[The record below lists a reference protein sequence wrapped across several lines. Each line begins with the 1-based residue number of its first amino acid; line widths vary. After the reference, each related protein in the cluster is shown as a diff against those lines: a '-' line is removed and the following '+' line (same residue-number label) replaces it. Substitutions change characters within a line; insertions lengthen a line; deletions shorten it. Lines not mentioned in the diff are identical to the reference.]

1 MAQARAVPR
10 EEHARFFGELLGD
23 VTEPTAPF
31 GLLDVYGDGTGAVA
45 GLTLDGELV
54 TALRTVARRLAVT
67 PATLMHVAWARVL
80 ATVSGRDDVVF
91 GTVLFGR
98 MNAGVGADR
107 VLGPF
112 INTLPVRVRTRGI
125 GVRAAVDAM
134 RDQLAALLGHEHAP
148 LVVAQQAS
156 GITGNAPLFTSLFN
170 YRHIDRGKGQ
180 GDGERTQSGIR
191 AIMTQERDNYPLSVS
206 INDLGPD
213 GLSMTVDVV
222 TPLNPDAVGRLLY
235 LAVENLVAAL
245 TDSLD
250 SGRDTSLDTID
261 VIDATARDRVLHGW
275 NDTALDAPATA
286 FPALFEE
293 QVRRT
298 PDATALVFGDSF
310 RGSFA
315 EVNAAANRLARLLID
330 RGVGPESVVALALP
344 RSADMVV
351 AILAVWKA
359 GGVYLPVDP
368 SLPAGRVE
376 FLLNDAAPALV
387 VTTRDAVLPNG
398 VAHLVLD
405 AADTAELLEQAS
417 GADLSDADRSG
428 ALRADNAAYVIYTSG
443 STGAPKGVLVEHRNM
458 VNLLSNH
465 RAGFVADAG
474 GGQLRVA
481 LSAAFSFDTSLEG
494 VLLLAD
500 GHELHVLDDETRVDP
515 SALVEYVADKRVD
528 FLDLTPS
535 YVQQLLPLGLL
546 TDQRHR
552 PKVLML
558 GGEAMGEP
566 LWQELAAATDTASY
580 NFYGPT
586 ETTIDTLSCQVSVL
600 DQPTV
605 GRPLANTRAYV
616 LDGGLAPVPVGV
628 AGELYVAGSGVARGY
643 AGRAGLTGSRFVAC
657 PFGSG
662 ERMYRTGD
670 MVRWTGDGRLVF
682 LGRADE
688 QVKIRGF
695 RIEPG
700 EVEAVLLAHPEVAQA
715 AVVAREDTPG
725 DKRLVAY
732 VVAAAA
738 GVDTPD
744 LLAFAAERLPGYMV
758 PSAVVTL
765 PDLPLTVNGKLDR
778 KALPA
783 PEYTAGAG
791 RAPATDREEQLC
803 AAFAQVLGLES
814 VGVDDNFF
822 ALGGHSLLAVRLI
835 SRVRAVLDVELPLR
849 VLFETPTVAGL
860 AARIAAGEQ
869 ADRRRPVLRAG
880 ERPTRVPL
888 SFAQRRLW
896 FLAQLEGPSATYN
909 LPTVVRMA
917 GDVDAA
923 ALDAALRDVIG
934 RHETLRT
941 VFAVADGEPYQRI
954 LDPAELDWGLS
965 VASVPAA
972 ELRESVERAT
982 RYAFDLAVEV
992 PIRAWLFDTPDGHVL
1007 VVVVHHIA
1015 SDGWSMAPFTRDLSA
1030 AYAARVQGQAPAWEP
1045 LPVQYADFA
1054 LWQRELLGAENDRR
1068 SLLSTQIGYWRQAL
1082 AGAPEELALP
1092 TDRPRPAVAGHA
1104 GHRAPL
1110 HVPADVHQ
1118 RLVELA
1124 QAEGVTPFMVLQAA
1138 LAVLLSRLGA
1148 GTDIP
1153 IGSAIAGRTDEAMD
1167 DLVGFFV
1174 NTLVIRTDLSGD
1186 PEFRQVLGRVRE
1198 ASLGAL
1204 AHQDVPFERLVEEL
1218 APTRSLSRHPL
1229 FQVMLTLQNLTRGGA
1244 LELAGADVATGGPA
1258 SAVVAKWDLDVLVG
1272 EVFDEQGRPAGLR
1285 GSVTVAADLFDEPA
1299 AQRFAGWLARVLA
1312 VATGSAATR
1321 LHAIDV
1327 LDTDSRDLVVRTW
1340 NDTAM
1345 PVPDVSVVELF
1356 AQRVASSPDAVAV
1369 VADGVELTYAELDAR
1384 ANRLAWSLRRQGVGA
1399 ESVVGL
1405 RLPRGVEMVAAIVGV
1420 WKAGA
1425 AYVPIDP
1432 QLPADRIAFITADS
1446 GAHLVLTAD
1455 DLDLPAA
1462 GPDLAP
1468 AVAID
1473 RASLAYVIYT
1483 SGSTGRPKGVAVA
1496 HGSLSNLVSVFGP
1509 VMGAAPGV
1517 GVLQFASFSFDA
1529 SVLDVA
1535 VALCSGATLV
1545 VASDRQRS
1553 EPGLLRELPIQA
1565 ASVVPSLLG
1574 VLDPAQFPE
1583 LGTVLVG
1590 AEAISE
1596 PLARAWAA
1604 GRRLVNT
1611 YGPTEATV
1619 MVAAEQVDP
1628 DLAGVVPFGRP
1639 IANTRLFVLDGGL
1652 SPVPVGVPGELYVA
1666 GAGLARGYVGRPGLS
1681 AERFVACPFGSG
1693 GRMYRTGDLV
1703 KWAADGQLVFVG
1715 RADEQVKIRGF
1726 RIEPGE
1732 VEAVLLGH
1740 GSVAQAAVI
1749 VREERLVAYVVGD
1762 GVDERELKAFASSR
1776 LPEYMVPAAVVTLD
1790 EIPLT
1795 VNGKLDRGAL
1805 PAPEFA
1811 GGAGRAP
1818 ATVQEELLCAA
1829 FAQVLGVDAVGV
1841 DDSFFALGGHS
1852 LLAVS
1857 LVERLRAKGFRVSV
1871 RALFEAPTP
1880 AGLAVA
1886 ASTGAAASVPPNL
1899 VPDGAREITA
1909 AMLPLVELTD
1919 AEVQRIVATVDGGA
1933 ANVADVYPLAP
1944 LQEGLLFHHV
1954 LAGGSDDAYVL
1965 LRLVEFSSRER
1976 LDEFAGA
1983 LQQVVDRHDI
1993 YRTSVVWD
2001 GLAEPV
2007 QVVWRR
2013 ATLPVVEHA
2022 LDRVAGKDL
2031 AEVLLTEVGT
2041 RLDLGRAPL
2050 MDLHV
2055 TSTGDGRWL
2064 GLLRMHHLVQ
2074 DHVGMDELLKEL
2086 RAVLT
2091 GDTAALA
2098 PALPFRNF
2106 VAQARAIPREEHTR
2120 FFTELLGDVTE
2131 PTAPFGLLDVHG
2143 DGADAVSGMV
2153 PLDAELVTALRT
2165 VARRLAVTPATL
2177 MHVAWARVLAT
2188 VSGRDDVVFGTVLFG
2203 RMNAGAGADRVL
2215 GPFINTLPVRMR
2227 TRGISVR
2234 AAVDAMREQLA
2245 ALLEH
2250 EHAPL
2255 VVAQQASGIAD
2266 NAPLFTSLFN
2276 YRHITGA
2283 AARPI
2288 DGEPDARKALTRER
2302 TNYPLNVAV
2311 NDLGDAG
2318 MSLSIEVTK
2327 TVDPYAVG
2335 QLLSTAVES
2344 VVAALS
2350 ASLDRGSDVKLS
2362 KLDVLDI
2369 ATRVRLLH
2377 MWNDTSVA
2385 LPDTTFP
2392 VLFEEQVRRSP
2403 GATALAFGNTYRG
2416 TYTEVNAAANR
2427 LARYLIGRGV
2437 GPESVVA
2444 LALPRSAD
2452 MVVAL
2457 LAVWKAGG
2465 AYLPVD
2471 PALPQGRIEFLLG
2484 DAAPVMVL
2492 TTAESANVHAAV
2504 DSIGGTECLLLDTAR
2519 TAAMLA
2525 TESPADVSDVERAA
2539 PLTGRCPA
2547 YVLYTSGSTGAPKGV
2562 LVEHQGVLNMFLHHR
2577 GEYVAAAAGSRMRA
2591 AFSASLSFDTSLE
2604 ALLLLGDG
2612 HEVHVL
2618 DDAVRLDPRA
2628 FADYVVENQIDFM
2641 NVTPSYAQQLF
2652 PEGLLTDLR
2661 HRPRLIVIG
2670 GEAIEEPLWRELA
2683 TAADTIGFNLYGPT
2697 ECTVDTL
2704 TARID
2709 GTAPL
2714 VGRPL
2719 RNTRVFVLDDTLSP
2733 VPIGV
2738 PGELYVAGTGVSR
2751 GYVGRAALT
2760 GQRFVACP
2768 FGSPGERMYRTGDLV
2783 KWTADGQLSF
2793 LGRVDEQV
2801 KIRGFRIEPGEVEAV
2816 LVGHR
2821 DVTQAAVIVREDT
2834 PGDKRLVAYVV
2845 AAEGTGEQELK
2856 LFAGHRLPQ
2865 YMVPSAIV
2873 RLPKLPLTANG
2884 KLDRR
2889 ALPAPE
2895 YTAGAG
2901 RAPATVREELL
2912 CAAFAQVLG
2921 IDTVGVDDSFFAL
2934 GGHSLLAMRLI
2945 SRIRAVLGTEV
2956 PLRVLFEAPTV
2967 AGLAARLAGDGTDRA
2982 RPVLRAADRPE
2993 RVPLSFAQRRLWFL
3007 AQLEGP
3013 SANYNLPTVLRF
3025 AGNLDTTALDAALRD
3040 VIARHEP
3047 LRTVFPSVD
3056 GEPYQRILDPA
3067 ELDWRL
3073 QVVRIGAG
3081 ELDEAIGAATRH
3093 AFDLAVDVPIRAS
3106 LFQTGDN
3113 EHVLVLVVH
3122 HVATDGWSDGPLSRD
3137 LSAAYTAR
3145 AAGKAPD
3152 WEPLPVQYADYALW
3166 QRELLGDESDPD
3178 SLLAAQVG
3186 YWRQALAGI
3195 PDELPL
3201 PHDTPRPA
3209 VATYRGHR
3217 VQFQVPAAVHQRLAD
3232 VARAEGVT
3240 PFMVLQ
3246 AALAVTLSRVGAGV
3260 DVPIGAAVA
3269 GRTDEALDDLV
3280 GFFVNTLVVRTD
3292 LSGDPGFRQVLG
3304 RVREASLGAFAHQ
3317 DVPFERLVEELAP
3330 ARSLARHPLFQVVLT
3345 LQNIDRAEAQPSDT
3359 GSIRLAPT
3367 RSRPRC
3373 GATWT

>member
-1 MAQARAVPR
+1 
-10 EEHARFFGELLGD
+10 
-23 VTEPTAPF
+23 
-31 GLLDVYGDGTGAVA
+31 
-45 GLTLDGELV
+45 
-54 TALRTVARRLAVT
+54 
-67 PATLMHVAWARVL
+67 
-80 ATVSGRDDVVF
+80 
-91 GTVLFGR
+91 
-98 MNAGVGADR
+98 
-107 VLGPF
+107 
-112 INTLPVRVRTRGI
+112 
-125 GVRAAVDAM
+125 
-134 RDQLAALLGHEHAP
+134 
-148 LVVAQQAS
+148 
-156 GITGNAPLFTSLFN
+156 
-170 YRHIDRGKGQ
+170 
-180 GDGERTQSGIR
+180 
-191 AIMTQERDNYPLSVS
+191 
-206 INDLGPD
+206 
-213 GLSMTVDVV
+213 
-222 TPLNPDAVGRLLY
+222 
-235 LAVENLVAAL
+235 
-245 TDSLD
+245 
-250 SGRDTSLDTID
+250 
-261 VIDATARDRVLHGW
+261 
-275 NDTALDAPATA
+275 
-286 FPALFEE
+286 
-293 QVRRT
+293 
-298 PDATALVFGDSF
+298 
-310 RGSFA
+310 
-315 EVNAAANRLARLLID
+315 
-330 RGVGPESVVALALP
+330 
-344 RSADMVV
+344 
-351 AILAVWKA
+351 
-359 GGVYLPVDP
+359 
-368 SLPAGRVE
+368 
-376 FLLNDAAPALV
+376 
-387 VTTRDAVLPNG
+387 
-398 VAHLVLD
+398 
-405 AADTAELLEQAS
+405 
-417 GADLSDADRSG
+417 
-428 ALRADNAAYVIYTSG
+428 
-443 STGAPKGVLVEHRNM
+443 
-458 VNLLSNH
+458 
-465 RAGFVADAG
+465 
-474 GGQLRVA
+474 
-481 LSAAFSFDTSLEG
+481 
-494 VLLLAD
+494 
-500 GHELHVLDDETRVDP
+500 
-515 SALVEYVADKRVD
+515 
-528 FLDLTPS
+528 
-535 YVQQLLPLGLL
+535 
-546 TDQRHR
+546 
-552 PKVLML
+552 
-558 GGEAMGEP
+558 
-566 LWQELAAATDTASY
+566 
-580 NFYGPT
+580 
-586 ETTIDTLSCQVSVL
+586 
-600 DQPTV
+600 
-605 GRPLANTRAYV
+605 
-616 LDGGLAPVPVGV
+616 
-628 AGELYVAGSGVARGY
+628 
-643 AGRAGLTGSRFVAC
+643 
-657 PFGSG
+657 
-662 ERMYRTGD
+662 
-670 MVRWTGDGRLVF
+670 
-682 LGRADE
+682 
-688 QVKIRGF
+688 
-695 RIEPG
+695 
-700 EVEAVLLAHPEVAQA
+700 
-715 AVVAREDTPG
+715 
-725 DKRLVAY
+725 
-732 VVAAAA
+732 
-738 GVDTPD
+738 
-744 LLAFAAERLPGYMV
+744 
-758 PSAVVTL
+758 
-765 PDLPLTVNGKLDR
+765 
-778 KALPA
+778 
-783 PEYTAGAG
+783 
-791 RAPATDREEQLC
+791 
-803 AAFAQVLGLES
+803 
-814 VGVDDNFF
+814 
-822 ALGGHSLLAVRLI
+822 
-835 SRVRAVLDVELPLR
+835 
-849 VLFETPTVAGL
+849 
-860 AARIAAGEQ
+860 
-869 ADRRRPVLRAG
+869 
-880 ERPTRVPL
+880 
-888 SFAQRRLW
+888 
-896 FLAQLEGPSATYN
+896 
-909 LPTVVRMA
+909 
-917 GDVDAA
+917 
-923 ALDAALRDVIG
+923 
-934 RHETLRT
+934 
-941 VFAVADGEPYQRI
+941 
-954 LDPAELDWGLS
+954 
-965 VASVPAA
+965 
-972 ELRESVERAT
+972 
-982 RYAFDLAVEV
+982 
-992 PIRAWLFDTPDGHVL
+992 
-1007 VVVVHHIA
+1007 
-1015 SDGWSMAPFTRDLSA
+1015 
-1030 AYAARVQGQAPAWEP
+1030 
-1045 LPVQYADFA
+1045 
-1054 LWQRELLGAENDRR
+1054 
-1068 SLLSTQIGYWRQAL
+1068 
-1082 AGAPEELALP
+1082 
-1092 TDRPRPAVAGHA
+1092 
-1104 GHRAPL
+1104 
-1110 HVPADVHQ
+1110 
-1118 RLVELA
+1118 
-1124 QAEGVTPFMVLQAA
+1124 
-1138 LAVLLSRLGA
+1138 
-1148 GTDIP
+1148 
-1153 IGSAIAGRTDEAMD
+1153 
-1167 DLVGFFV
+1167 
-1174 NTLVIRTDLSGD
+1174 
-1186 PEFRQVLGRVRE
+1186 
-1198 ASLGAL
+1198 
-1204 AHQDVPFERLVEEL
+1204 
-1218 APTRSLSRHPL
+1218 
-1229 FQVMLTLQNLTRGGA
+1229 
-1244 LELAGADVATGGPA
+1244 
-1258 SAVVAKWDLDVLVG
+1258 
-1272 EVFDEQGRPAGLR
+1272 
-1285 GSVTVAADLFDEPA
+1285 
-1299 AQRFAGWLARVLA
+1299 
-1312 VATGSAATR
+1312 
-1321 LHAIDV
+1321 
-1327 LDTDSRDLVVRTW
+1327 
-1340 NDTAM
+1340 
-1345 PVPDVSVVELF
+1345 
-1356 AQRVASSPDAVAV
+1356 
-1369 VADGVELTYAELDAR
+1369 
-1384 ANRLAWSLRRQGVGA
+1384 
-1399 ESVVGL
+1399 
-1405 RLPRGVEMVAAIVGV
+1405 
-1420 WKAGA
+1420 
-1425 AYVPIDP
+1425 
-1432 QLPADRIAFITADS
+1432 
-1446 GAHLVLTAD
+1446 
-1455 DLDLPAA
+1455 
-1462 GPDLAP
+1462 
-1468 AVAID
+1468 
-1473 RASLAYVIYT
+1473 
-1483 SGSTGRPKGVAVA
+1483 
-1496 HGSLSNLVSVFGP
+1496 
-1509 VMGAAPGV
+1509 
-1517 GVLQFASFSFDA
+1517 
-1529 SVLDVA
+1529 
-1535 VALCSGATLV
+1535 
-1545 VASDRQRS
+1545 
-1553 EPGLLRELPIQA
+1553 
-1565 ASVVPSLLG
+1565 
-1574 VLDPAQFPE
+1574 
-1583 LGTVLVG
+1583 
-1590 AEAISE
+1590 
-1596 PLARAWAA
+1596 
-1604 GRRLVNT
+1604 
-1611 YGPTEATV
+1611 
-1619 MVAAEQVDP
+1619 
-1628 DLAGVVPFGRP
+1628 
-1639 IANTRLFVLDGGL
+1639 
-1652 SPVPVGVPGELYVA
+1652 
-1666 GAGLARGYVGRPGLS
+1666 
-1681 AERFVACPFGSG
+1681 
-1693 GRMYRTGDLV
+1693 
-1703 KWAADGQLVFVG
+1703 
-1715 RADEQVKIRGF
+1715 
-1726 RIEPGE
+1726 
-1732 VEAVLLGH
+1732 
-1740 GSVAQAAVI
+1740 
-1749 VREERLVAYVVGD
+1749 
-1762 GVDERELKAFASSR
+1762 
-1776 LPEYMVPAAVVTLD
+1776 
-1790 EIPLT
+1790 
-1795 VNGKLDRGAL
+1795 
-1805 PAPEFA
+1805 

-3359 GSIRLAPT
+3359 GSIRLAPDPVTTAVRCDLDVMVGELFDAEGNPAGLRGSLVAAADLFEATTAERFARWFTTTLDAVTAAPDT
-3367 RSRPRC
+3367 RLHAVGVLEVGERDRVVRGWNDVSVVVPDVTFVELFAERVEAAPDAVAVVFEDVRLSYGELDARANRLARLLRGVGVGVESRVAVVMDRGADLVVALLAVLKSGAAYLPIDPATPADRVAFVLGDAAAAGIVTTSVHVPVVASAGLPLVVLDDPSVTAELSVLDATSLPAVGLPDQLAYVIYTSGSTGRPKGVGVSHRSLVGLFASTDELFELGADDVWTCFHSFAFDFSVWELWGALAHGARVVVVSHAVSRSPREFVELLVRERVTVLSQTPSALYQLLAVD
-3373 GATWT
+3373 GFGPGSLRLMVFGGEALDPVRLAGWWERAGSGGPRLVNMYGITETTVHTTAWDVTPADRG